1 MKPLRVPW
9 DIPTHTALWP
19 EGTVFSVELHGKDA
33 VKLPAT
39 VTMGE
44 DGRLRTD
51 EDLPVEFGRPGRCG
65 VTTGVRISF
74 DRADPTDL
82 LVARRFLD
90 DCLALYEP
98 ASQKRKEMKEREAL
112 YGAIYGGKRPKREG
126 HGKHDVPI
134 RDERSGRY
142 A

>member
-19 EGTVFSVELHGKDA
+19 DGTVFSVELHGKER

-39 VTMGE
+39 VTMAG
-44 DGRLRTD
+44 DGTLTTD
-51 EDLPVEFGRPGRCG
+51 EDVPVEFGRPGRCG
-65 VTTGVRISF
+65 VKTGVRIAF

-98 ASQKRKEMKEREAL
+98 AGSMVEEIKKNGNWLGHLFRKQR
-112 YGAIYGGKRPKREG
+112 GK
-126 HGKHDVPI
+126 DDAAT
-134 RDERSGRY
+134 RDEHSGRY